1 MLTNQFKFNYS
12 IGGIANGIKTD
23 TFTFFLLFFYSR
35 VIGLDPLLASSAI
48 ALALLVD
55 SFTDPLMGVISDR
68 TNTKYG
74 RRHPFMF
81 ISFIPISIFYVLLF
95 SPQSDWELTQNQ
107 LFWWMFLCATLTRVG
122 MTLFDVPHRSFG
134 AEITK
139 DYDERTK
146 LFSWRELF
154 AWVAGISN
162 AFLAYFIFFRST
174 PEYPLGQLNPEAYF
188 SLAITGGIIM
198 AMAVLFSSLST
209 RHEIKK
215 LSDWKGSNSL
225 SEIFNELL
233 IAISN
238 KSFLLFFF
246 GNLTLSISWGLLNN
260 LTLFINTDFWG
271 LKGSQISIFLIVYLT
286 TAFIAFALTPRL
298 VTRLGKRN
306 LVLLCVFGVAIACP
320 FAFVSYN
327 LGLTPDKGSTQL
339 VFFLCLPLFF
349 ISTLS
354 IMGNM
359 TRDSMIGDIAD
370 EVELDSG
377 KRQEGIL
384 YSAVSFV
391 QKVNT
396 AIGSITGG
404 LVLSY
409 LNYSTDDPTYEQT
422 YSLFFVQGVVGPIL
436 LIIPIFIFYFYSLDR
451 KKHSEILI
459 KIKERSI
466 S

>member
-1 MLTNQFKFNYS
+1 MLSTKFKFNYS
-12 IGGIANGIKTD
+12 VGGIANGIKTD

-48 ALALLVD
+48 ALALLID
-55 SFTDPLMGVISDR
+55 SFTDPIMGVISDR

-81 ISFIPISIFYVLLF
+81 FSFIPISIFYVLLF
-95 SPQSDWELTQNQ
+95 TPQSNWELTQNQ

-134 AEITK
+134 AEISK

-154 AWVAGISN
+154 SWVAGISN

-174 PEYPLGQLNPEAYF
+174 PDYPLGQLNPEAYF
-188 SLAITGGIIM
+188 SLALTGGFLM
-198 AMAVLFSSLST
+198 ASAVLFSSLTT
-209 RHEIKK
+209 RHEIKN
-215 LSDWKGSNSL
+215 LSDWKGSIAL
-225 SEIFNELL
+225 SDIINELL
-233 IAISN
+233 VAITN

-260 LTLFINTDFWG
+260 LSLFINTDFWG
-271 LKGSQISIFLIVYLT
+271 LKGSQISIFLFVYLV

-298 VTRLGKRN
+298 VALLDKRK
-306 LVLLCVFGVAIACP
+306 LVIFCVFGVAVACP
-320 FAFVSYN
+320 FAFISFN
-327 LGLTPDKGSTQL
+327 LGLTPDKGSTGL
-339 VFFLCLPLFF
+339 VLFLCLPLFF

-370 EVELDSG
+370 EVELQSG
-377 KRQEGIL
+377 KRQEGVL

-409 LNYSTDDPTYEQT
+409 LNYSTDNPTFEQT
-422 YSLFFVQGVVGPIL
+422 YSLFFVQGVVGPTL
-436 LIIPIFIFYFYSLDR
+436 LIIPIFIFYFYGLDR
-451 KKHSEILI
+451 NKHSEILI
-459 KIKERSI
+459 KIKQKS
-466 S
+466 SN